1 MLPPFLLTAT
11 LNGEYREFVACD
23 VPTGVFLGDDF
34 QEVMPGMAC
43 YSREDSDA
51 QRAMLARMEAWS
63 DAMLTRVV
71 ADPVLDLDDVRHLGT
86 ARDELVIGYLWAIG
100 WDEPRDAL
108 KRVSPRVVADGQAY
122 APPAVSLDVLRAVPS
137 ANMKKA
143 VRELAAKGRTDPDT
157 VLAEWPV
164 SKFIRNWRLIMQDEL
179 LKSTRGGLGQ
189 SDLMDRIGREPA

>member
-11 LNGEYREFVACD
+11 LDGEYVEFVACD
-23 VPTGVFLGDDF
+23 VPTGIFLGDDF
-34 QEVMPGMAC
+34 QEVMPGMEC
-43 YSREDSDA
+43 YSKETSDA
-51 QRAMLARMEAWS
+51 QRAMVARMEAWS

-71 ADPVLDLDDVRHLGT
+71 ADPVLSLDDVHRLGT
-86 ARDELVIGYLWAIG
+86 ARDELVVGYLWAVG

-108 KRVSPRVVADGQAY
+108 KRVSPRIVVDGQQY
-122 APPAVSLDVLRAVPS
+122 APPAVTLDVLRAIPS

-157 VLAEWPV
+157 VLADWPV

-179 LKSTRGGLGQ
+179 LKRSGGSLGQ
-189 SDLMDRIGREPA
+189 SDLMDQIGREAA